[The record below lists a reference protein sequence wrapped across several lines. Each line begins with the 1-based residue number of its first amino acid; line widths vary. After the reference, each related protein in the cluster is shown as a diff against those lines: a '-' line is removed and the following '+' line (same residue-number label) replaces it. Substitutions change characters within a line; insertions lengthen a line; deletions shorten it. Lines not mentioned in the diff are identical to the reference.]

1 MARKLGRSLCVDL
14 CVSLTRVVANQV
26 DRIDILRLTLEDK
39 LCVPGD
45 MNWNYYGNKTEGW
58 VPQDLVDLAEKAK
71 FVAWKRHGNEIDD
84 RS

>member
-1 MARKLGRSLCVDL
+1 
-14 CVSLTRVVANQV
+14 VANQV

-71 FVAWKRHGNEIDD
+71 FNAWKRHGNKREREREREMND
-84 RS
+84 RDKSLKEMKSIKH

>member
-1 MARKLGRSLCVDL
+1 VKKFECLLIYFCISLIY
-14 CVSLTRVVANQV
+14 VVTNQV

-58 VPQDLVDLAEKAK
+58 MPQDLVDLAQKAK
-71 FVAWKRHGNEIDD
+71 FVAWKHHGNNKDK
-84 RS
+84 